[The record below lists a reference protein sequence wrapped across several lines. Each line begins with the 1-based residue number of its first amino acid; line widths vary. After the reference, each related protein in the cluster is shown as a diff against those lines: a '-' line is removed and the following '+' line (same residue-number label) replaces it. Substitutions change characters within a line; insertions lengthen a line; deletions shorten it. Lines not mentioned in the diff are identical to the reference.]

1 MKIDE
6 TKIDYCKNLY
16 LEQNGKD
23 HKLIEKSMR
32 EVGYSFSTRSLY
44 CSKGRPGWIEKYG
57 FKGELEKGKSEKV
70 EKSEPGAVA
79 TRPLDSSD
87 PSLVTHH
94 SPLPR
99 DPSTLSFEY
108 WLKTVSPGFT
118 WDWDYQK
125 LLYEKL
131 RDVTA
136 GKTKRLMIFM
146 PPRHGKSELVTVRY
160 AAWRLQKDPRLNI
173 IVGSYNQKLANRFS
187 RKIKH
192 TLSDAVTI
200 TARAKRGE
208 SVDETVALLSEPG
221 AIATGFKRAKSQSRR
236 QPPATAG
243 GTDIA
248 PQSQDS
254 FGSPLPRQ
262 INTVEEWETRSGG
275 TVRAVGVGAGITGY
289 GAGLVIIDDPVK
301 SRSEAE
307 SITMRDRVF
316 DWFNDDL
323 YTRLEPDAPIILIQ
337 TRWHEDDLA
346 GRLLKEAAEESAEK
360 WDVISLPAIAEE
372 IFTAEDGED
381 AEKTKSDNK
390 GPTNN
395 TLISSASSVVEYSPS
410 ASSVSSAVKYTD
422 PLGRAPGEALCP
434 QRFGLKELE
443 RIRTKLG
450 TYSFSALYQQ
460 RPVPADGAIFK
471 RNWFRIIDRAPAGLR
486 WKRGY
491 DLAISTKN
499 SADFTAAYKC
509 AFDKDGNLYIGDGF
523 RSRMNYPEQRK
534 YIIMKLMQERDVEHG
549 IEDAL
554 HARAIVQDLRRV
566 PIMRSVPM
574 RTIRVTQDKVT
585 RALSWSTLAEEGK
598 VFIVRAGWNKGL
610 IEEAASFPKGTN
622 DDQIDAI
629 SIAVG
634 MLSRVRHIAMGF

>member
-1 MKIDE
+1 
-6 TKIDYCKNLY
+6 
-16 LEQNGKD
+16 
-23 HKLIEKSMR
+23 MR

-70 EKSEPGAVA
+70 EKSEPGAAV

-87 PSLVTHH
+87 SSLVTDHL
-94 SPLPR
+94 SLPR
-99 DPSTLSFEY
+99 DPSKLSFEY

-208 SVDETVALLSEPG
+208 SVDEAVALLSEPG

-243 GTDIA
+243 GTDLA
-248 PQSQDS
+248 LQSQYPID
-254 FGSPLPRQ
+254 SPLPRQ
-262 INTVEEWETRSGG
+262 INTAEEWETRSGG

-346 GRLLKEAAEESAEK
+346 GRLLKEAAGESAEK
-360 WDVISLPAIAEE
+360 WDVISLPAIAEASDEGQGTSDETGTLDAAESQLLSVPPAVAGGSTRTGDNGSIAEAPDSE
-372 IFTAEDGED
+372 ITLHQYHLQPPATAG
-381 AEKTKSDNK
+381 
-390 GPTNN
+390 G
-395 TLISSASSVVEYSPS
+395 
-410 ASSVSSAVKYTD
+410 TD
-422 PLGRAPGEALCP
+422 LLGRRPGEPLCP

-499 SADFTAAYKC
+499 SADFTATYKC

-554 HARAIVQDLRRV
+554 HARAIVQDLQRNA
-566 PIMRSVPM
+566 IFRSSAF
-574 RTIRVTQDKVT
+574 RTVRVTQDKVT

-610 IEEAASFPKGTN
+610 IEEAASFPKGAN